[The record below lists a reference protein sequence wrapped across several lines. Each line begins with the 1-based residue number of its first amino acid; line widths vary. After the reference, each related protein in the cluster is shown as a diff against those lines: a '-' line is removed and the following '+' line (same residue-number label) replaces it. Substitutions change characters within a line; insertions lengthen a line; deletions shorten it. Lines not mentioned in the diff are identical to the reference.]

1 MTEPLTR
8 RELRERER
16 RAAAEAAPPQAAPV
30 PGRELRVQQSSVPGG
45 EPTAERS
52 AVRRRP
58 VQPPAV
64 TDSLTVLDPVTGT
77 VSAVALTPVV
87 DGPAQPAVAAPP
99 ATPAPA
105 PAATPPAAPVPAAT
119 PMAAPVPAA
128 TPMAATPMA
137 ATPVAAPA
145 PAAEPPSRRSLREPQ
160 PDPNPPLSVEQ
171 AAIAQ
176 RGVRSGRAALA
187 GVLRFLVLLL
197 AAAIIGAMIWVVAD
211 RASAVVTIAADLEQP
226 AGENT

>member
-1 MTEPLTR
+1 
-8 RELRERER
+8 
-16 RAAAEAAPPQAAPV
+16 
-30 PGRELRVQQSSVPGG
+30 
-45 EPTAERS
+45 
-52 AVRRRP
+52 
-58 VQPPAV
+58 
-64 TDSLTVLDPVTGT
+64 
-77 VSAVALTPVV
+77 
-87 DGPAQPAVAAPP
+87 
-99 ATPAPA
+99 
-105 PAATPPAAPVPAAT
+105 
-119 PMAAPVPAA
+119 
-128 TPMAATPMA
+128 MA